1 MILSKKQKRFLDF
14 IRKFAKSSGEPPTFE
29 EIRTGLGF
37 NSLGTVNWYV
47 RELIKNGY
55 LRQEKGFNGKRALT
69 VVEDR
74 SGHQLPLAGL
84 ITAGT
89 PLEAIET
96 QEMIEVP
103 SSFVHPLNYVLRVKG
118 DSMNGEN
125 IEDGDFVIIKKTNT
139 AASGDP
145 IVAYVND
152 EATLKKYYPAQDGIE
167 LHPQNPDYNIIHVSP
182 NDDFRIGGIVLGVIR
197 KY

>member
-55 LRQEKGFNGKRALT
+55 LRQGKGFNGKRALT

-84 ITAGT
+84 ITAGI

-96 QEMIEVP
+96 REMIEVP

-139 AASGDP
+139 ATSGNP

-152 EATLKKYYPAQDGIE
+152 EATLKKYFPAQDGIE

>member
-14 IRKFAKSSGEPPTFE
+14 IRKFAKRSGEPPTFE

-74 SGHQLPLAGL
+74 SGHQLPLAGQ

>member
-47 RELIKNGY
+47 RELIKNGH

-96 QEMIEVP
+96 REMIEVP

>member
-74 SGHQLPLAGL
+74 SGHQLPLAGQ

-197 KY
+197 KD

>member
-74 SGHQLPLAGL
+74 SGHQLPLAGQ

-152 EATLKKYYPAQDGIE
+152 EATLKKYYPAQNGIE

>member
-55 LRQEKGFNGKRALT
+55 LRQGKGFNGKRALT

-96 QEMIEVP
+96 REMIEVP

-152 EATLKKYYPAQDGIE
+152 EATLKKYYPSQNGIE
-167 LHPQNPDYNIIHVSP
+167 LHPQNPDYEVIHVTP
-182 NDDFRIGGIVLGVIR
+182 NDDYRIGGIVLGIIR
-197 KY
+197 RY

>member
-29 EIRTGLGF
+29 EIRAGLGF

-96 QEMIEVP
+96 REMIEVP

-118 DSMNGEN
+118 DSMDGEN

-152 EATLKKYYPAQDGIE
+152 EATLKKYYPVQNGIE

>member
-74 SGHQLPLAGL
+74 SGHQLPLAGQ

>member
-47 RELIKNGY
+47 RELIKNGH
-55 LRQEKGFNGKRALT
+55 LRQGKGFNGKRALT

-74 SGHQLPLAGL
+74 SGHQLPLAGQ

-96 QEMIEVP
+96 REMIEVP

-152 EATLKKYYPAQDGIE
+152 EATLKKYYPVQNGIE

>member
-74 SGHQLPLAGL
+74 SGHQLPLAGQ

-182 NDDFRIGGIVLGVIR
+182 DDDFRIGGIVLGVIR

>member
-1 MILSKKQKRFLDF
+1 MARQR
-14 IRKFAKSSGEPPTFE
+14 
-29 EIRTGLGF
+29 GL
-37 NSLGTVNWYV
+37 
-47 RELIKNGY
+47 
-55 LRQEKGFNGKRALT
+55 
-69 VVEDR
+69 
-74 SGHQLPLAGL
+74 
-84 ITAGT
+84 
-89 PLEAIET
+89 
-96 QEMIEVP
+96 EMIEVP

>member
-55 LRQEKGFNGKRALT
+55 LRQGKGFNGKRALT

-74 SGHQLPLAGL
+74 SGHQLPLAGQ

>member
-55 LRQEKGFNGKRALT
+55 LQQEKGFNGKRALT

-74 SGHQLPLAGL
+74 SGHQLPLAGQ

>member
-74 SGHQLPLAGL
+74 PGHQLPLAGL

-152 EATLKKYYPAQDGIE
+152 EATLKKYYPAQNGIE

>member
-14 IRKFAKSSGEPPTFE
+14 IRKFAKSSEEPPTFE

-96 QEMIEVP
+96 REMIEVP

-167 LHPQNPDYNIIHVSP
+167 LHPQNPDYTIIQVSS
-182 NDDFRIGGIVLGVIR
+182 NDDFRNGGIVLGVIR

>member
-55 LRQEKGFNGKRALT
+55 LRQGKGFNGKRALT

-139 AASGDP
+139 ATSGNP

-152 EATLKKYYPAQDGIE
+152 EATLKKYFPAQDGIE